1 MENITLEQLYI
12 IKKIN
17 ELYGRKGFFDKKYNI
32 LFGGSISL
40 LSCGLMN
47 RPIGDIDIFTSDEH
61 IYKDLIR
68 DIRGKHAF
76 GRCELSKDKKYNAT
90 QIDAKLNQIRRTGLE
105 IYVNSNNANLTKDKP
120 VKLCIFLTHKSNIES
135 HTMYEVHKG
144 LSIPIQQVNHAIHA
158 KILYAQGITPSGEK
172 HKMDIENVYAI
183 LNSAFFMIS
192 GEELT

>member
-1 MENITLEQLYI
+1 MENISLEQLYI

-17 ELYGRKGFFDKKYNI
+17 ELYVRKGFFDKTYNI

-47 RPIGDIDIFTSDEH
+47 RSIGDIDIFTADEK
-61 IYKDLIR
+61 IYKDLIKN
-68 DIRGKHAF
+68 IYANN
-76 GRCELSKDKKYNAT
+76 ELGPSKFSNCKSNDYNHVTLDK
-90 QIDAKLNQIRRTGLE
+90 DLNQISRTGLT
-105 IYVNSNNANLTKDKP
+105 IRAPQDKLI
-120 VKLCIFLTHKSNIES
+120 KLCIFLVPKDQIKSYN
-135 HTMYEVHKG
+135 MYQISSG
-144 LSIPIQQVNHAIHA
+144 LSIPVQQINYAIHA
-158 KILYAQGITPSGEK
+158 KILYAQRSSPSGEK